1 MNRRISLTLS
11 AAAGGLLASA
21 FLPAAIAS
29 GDAGTVADAAT
40 TASSGFP
47 DAPGADAFD
56 LGNFTFDPFL
66 NTTAGVADPT
76 IEGFNP
82 LDAGSGTPGFFEAG
96 YSADQ
101 GFEVFGTTSGSSAP
115 TYLGIITTSE
125 NVTSLGN
132 ITNTG
137 FDVTGDFSGVNGP
150 GIAGLPAI
158 GTVYDVT
165 NFGSGYENIYTD
177 VPGAAGAAGTVTDSF
192 VTPFGD
198 YNLSDLVTAF
208 DLSSLDPTTAFGL
221 GTDAAGVAA
230 DAAGGV
236 DPLSFLGL

>member
-1 MNRRISLTLS
+1 MNRHVSLMLG
-11 AAAGGLLASA
+11 AAAGWLLASA
-21 FLPAAIAS
+21 FLPTAIALA
-29 GDAGTVADAAT
+29 DTGTAADAAAA
-40 TASSGFP
+40 ASGTFP
-47 DAPGADAFD
+47 DAPGADAFT

-66 NTTAGVADPT
+66 DTSAGVADPT

-82 LDAGSGTPGFFEAG
+82 LDSGSGTPGFFETG

-101 GFEVFGTTSGSSAP
+101 GFEVFGTTSGSGAP
-115 TYLGIITTSE
+115 TDLGIITTSE
-125 NVTSLGN
+125 NVTSFGN

-137 FDVTGDFSGVNGP
+137 FDVTGDFSGVDGP
-150 GIAGLPAI
+150 SITGLPAI

-165 NFGSGYENIYTD
+165 NFGGGYENIYTD
-177 VPGAAGAAGTVTDSF
+177 IPGAAGATGTVTDSF

-208 DLSSLDPTTAFGL
+208 DLNSLDPGAAFGL
-221 GTDAAGVAA
+221 GTDAAGAA
-230 DAAGGV
+230 VDAAGSV